1 MAFSEGRVKMIFMM
15 NWKDIWMT
23 LFGTVDLFGLD
34 MGFWVSMAV
43 VALIVVVMNAV
54 FWGMKPRKKATS
66 EAKCT

>member
-1 MAFSEGRVKMIFMM
+1 M

-54 FWGMKPRKKATS
+54 FWGMKPRKKAIS
-66 EAKCT
+66 EAKRT

>member
-1 MAFSEGRVKMIFMM
+1 M

-66 EAKCT
+66 ESKRT

>member
-1 MAFSEGRVKMIFMM
+1 M

-54 FWGMKPRKKATS
+54 FWGMKTRKKATS
-66 EAKCT
+66 EAKRT

>member
-1 MAFSEGRVKMIFMM
+1 M
-15 NWKDIWMT
+15 NWKGIWMT

-54 FWGMKPRKKATS
+54 FWGMKPRKKVAG
-66 EAKCT
+66 EVPNA

>member
-1 MAFSEGRVKMIFMM
+1 M

-23 LFGTVDLFGLD
+23 LFGTVDLF
-34 MGFWVSMAV
+34 GFWVSMAV

-66 EAKCT
+66 EAKRT

>member
-1 MAFSEGRVKMIFMM
+1 
-15 NWKDIWMT
+15 MT

-66 EAKCT
+66 EAKRTWRNKEKSVSIKVPS